1 MEAPTRFELVMGAL
15 QAPALPLGY
24 GAPCGEDYG
33 DSAPPCQLSRTLYG
47 RPLRQDSCEPES
59 PRNRC
64 GARLDTPRG
73 VVYISCG
80 PLGSS
85 SMVERLAL
93 DQDVGGSSPPS
104 PASVCGP
111 FVQRLGHR
119 PLTSVTGVRFPYGL
133 PLKASGR
140 EARPPALYLRRS
152 HQEGNRRVGYAEA
165 LQPGRAEE
173 ASGRGVQS
181 PARLPPRVSRIRMHA
196 EM

>member
-85 SMVERLAL
+85 ST
-93 DQDVGGSSPPS
+93 GGTPGSGPGCWGFESSLPS
-104 PASVCGP
+104 H
-111 FVQRLGHR
+111 FVAR
-119 PLTSVTGVRFPYGL
+119 SF
-133 PLKASGR
+133 SG
-140 EARPPALYLRRS
+140 
-152 HQEGNRRVGYAEA
+152 
-165 LQPGRAEE
+165 
-173 ASGRGVQS
+173 
-181 PARLPPRVSRIRMHA
+181 
-196 EM
+196 